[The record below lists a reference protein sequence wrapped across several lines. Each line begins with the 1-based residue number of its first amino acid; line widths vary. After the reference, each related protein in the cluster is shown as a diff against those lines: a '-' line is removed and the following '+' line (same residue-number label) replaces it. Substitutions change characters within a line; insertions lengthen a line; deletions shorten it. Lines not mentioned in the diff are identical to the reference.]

1 MRPLASNKNGGR
13 RIMSTGIVQRRLAS
27 VSEALLGHE
36 FYFAR
41 DPRNVINWYE
51 LRVYSQ
57 NGEDGILLYIFSKIG
72 VTNRTFVEFGVGEG
86 KQCNT
91 ANLCL
96 NLGWRGLMMDS
107 SRPHVY
113 SALRYYRHLGKGAA
127 DVKILHCN
135 VTAENI
141 NSTLLQNGLG
151 GDIDLLSIDIDGN
164 DYWVWKAIDAI
175 APRVVVIEYNPLLGH
190 TQSLT
195 VKYDPNFDRFG
206 IHSSGIHHGASLAA
220 MERLG
225 STKGYTLVGC
235 DSSGVNAFFVRR
247 DLARGKI
254 SAVSPEDAYYPSA
267 RWSSK
272 LSLEKQFDLAD
283 SLDFIKV

>member
-1 MRPLASNKNGGR
+1 MGA
-13 RIMSTGIVQRRLAS
+13 GIVQRRLAS
-27 VSEALLGHE
+27 ASEALLGHA

-41 DPRNVINWYE
+41 DPKSVINWYE

-96 NLGWRGLMMDS
+96 NFGWHGLMMDG
-107 SRPHVY
+107 SRSHAY
-113 SALRYYRHLGKGAA
+113 SALRYYRRLGKGAA

-141 NSTLLQNGLG
+141 NSTLLENGLG

-164 DYWVWKAIDAI
+164 DYWVWKAIDGI
-175 APRVVVIEYNPLLGH
+175 APRVVVIEYNALLGYS
-190 TQSLT
+190 QSST
-195 VKYDPNFDRFG
+195 VKYEPNFERFG
-206 IHSSGIHHGASLAA
+206 TDRSGIYHGASLAA
-220 MERLG
+220 LERLG
-225 STKGYTLVGC
+225 ASKGYVLLGC
-235 DSSGVNAFFVRR
+235 DSSGVNAFFVRK
-247 DLARGKI
+247 DLALGTI
-254 SAVSPEDAYYPSA
+254 ATVSPKDAYYPSA

-272 LSLEKQFDLAD
+272 LSLEEQFNLAD
-283 SLDFIKV
+283 SLDFINV